1 MKVVPAKPGKVRS
14 CAGGTGAAAVCSA
27 PTEVMTESYAWAHRD
42 QEYIAVLA
50 LTGRRGD
57 PRRLRREHLP
67 HFDFRFDHLAVQQLD
82 HFPHEAVETARFAN
96 GGAFADHRAQ
106 IVNDRAGAF
115 VIADDVVENRMA
127 PARLHVVVVGGLGV
141 AEDMQPRRMDQVDV
155 THQ

>member
-57 PRRLRREHLP
+57 PRRLEEAG
-67 HFDFRFDHLAVQQLD
+67 FVFRFPFLGEALAEIYRGEGRKPVGKAVIR
-82 HFPHEAVETARFAN
+82 HGGGTVGPVGEALRQA
-96 GGAFADHRAQ
+96 
-106 IVNDRAGAF
+106 
-115 VIADDVVENRMA
+115 
-127 PARLHVVVVGGLGV
+127 
-141 AEDMQPRRMDQVDV
+141 
-155 THQ
+155 